1 MPNESFNG
9 LRVLSL
15 ESRRAREVEKLIR
28 TYGGEPLVVPA
39 MCEAPLESNAAC
51 LEFGRA
57 LLAGEFD
64 LVIFLTGAG
73 VRAMMPVLETTFDR
87 EAILDALRRAPVVV
101 RGVKPL
107 APLRELNVP
116 VAASSADPS
125 TWHEVLAML
134 DTKYG
139 ARLGSMRV
147 ALQEYGATNT
157 ELVAALRGRC
167 ASLTQVPVYQ
177 WTLPD
182 DLGPL
187 RDAIRTIIAGRIDV
201 ALFMTAVHAA
211 HLFQIA
217 EAMGETESL
226 RRALRTTVVVS
237 VGPATSEELARH
249 GIAPDLTPTQP
260 RMGIMIN
267 EAARDAASL
276 LAGKRNAA

>member
-9 LRVLSL
+9 LRILSL

-39 MCEAPLESNAAC
+39 MCEAPLESNTAC
-51 LEFGRA
+51 LDFGRA
-57 LLAGEFD
+57 LLAGDFD
-64 LVIFLTGAG
+64 VVIFLTGTG
-73 VRAMMPVLETTFDR
+73 VRYMMSVLETTFDH
-87 EAILDALRRAPVVV
+87 EAILNALRRVQVVV

-107 APLRELNVP
+107 APLRELNIP

-125 TWHEVLAML
+125 TWHEVLATL

-139 ARLGSMRV
+139 PRLGAMRV
-147 ALQEYGATNT
+147 ALQEYGAANT
-157 ELVAALRGRC
+157 ELVGALRERC
-167 ASLTQVPVYQ
+167 GSLTQVPVYQ

-182 DLGPL
+182 DLEPL
-187 RDAIRTIIAGRIDV
+187 RNAIRTIIEDNIDV

-217 EAMGETESL
+217 GEMGQAE
-226 RRALRTTVVVS
+226 ALRSALQSTVVVS
-237 VGPATSEELARH
+237 VGPATSEELMRH
-249 GIAPDLTPTQP
+249 GITPDLTPSQP

-267 EAARDAASL
+267 EAARDADAL
-276 LAGKRNAA
+276 LAAKRTTA